1 MARSRAVVVAS
12 VLAATSVLG
21 WWLGEQ
27 RRTAEPQV
35 RVVRAIDGDTV
46 VVARPDGR
54 RETVRILG
62 VDTPETHDPRK
73 PVQCYGPEAAAYTA
87 ARLTGR
93 VVALEDDVETRDV
106 YGRHLAYLR
115 VDGHLFEDELL
126 ERGFARLLVIA
137 PNGEHARTEL
147 GEELD
152 ARRRRRGLWGRC
164 AQPR

>member
-12 VLAATSVLG
+12 VVAAASVLG

-35 RVVRAIDGDTV
+35 RVVRAIDGDTI
-46 VVARPDGR
+46 VVARPGGA
-54 RETVRILG
+54 RETIRILG

-93 VVALEDDVETRDV
+93 VVQLEDDVETRDV
-106 YGRHLAYLR
+106 YGRHLAYVR

-126 ERGFARLLVIA
+126 DRGFARFLVIA
-137 PNGEHARTEL
+137 PNGAHARAEL
-147 GEELD
+147 SEELA
-152 ARRRRRGLWGRC
+152 ARRQGQGLWGRC
-164 AQPR
+164 RGGT